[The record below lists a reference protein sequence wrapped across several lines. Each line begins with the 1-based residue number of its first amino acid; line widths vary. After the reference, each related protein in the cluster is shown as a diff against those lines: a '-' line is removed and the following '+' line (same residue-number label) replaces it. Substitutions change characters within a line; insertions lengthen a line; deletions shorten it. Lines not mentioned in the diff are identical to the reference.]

1 MQLATQRNLARAFL
15 RSKEKSCRSSASC
28 LGQRWFS
35 NHEEKE
41 KAALLRAL
49 QTDTS
54 HESKLK
60 KGRKPFSN
68 GRGPSK
74 TASTRSDTMID
85 RTQTAGQRSKKSK
98 LTFAE
103 FFADL
108 GGSTKTRQNKK
119 GQDKDASSDS
129 SPEQKTPVTPSFFDE
144 VNAIMEKNQ
153 SQRGKSRDAIAM
165 TNLGEGENQPP
176 GRRSIFDMFPPETI
190 RSSNAYEE
198 EAYDQYRE
206 ILEEI
211 MKKAVFLREN
221 TDNPLTGEKAKVVID
236 WLKSDEPTIAC
247 NLPLLEKAVR
257 HGLTEEEG
265 AQALSTFRS
274 ELTVQDEAFEAHH
287 AWDKLQ
293 CRVAVGALKSVG
305 SICAKTA
312 RSPPLDIAWQKLKEI
327 GYMKDEKMLH
337 NFLYVSST
345 FSVRSSR
352 SLFPTRGRLGGSVL
366 DFLDGGKSKEE
377 KRDDALKAV
386 EEAENE
392 YIDVNSEVALCH
404 DFLFEP
410 TEQSMSIRVRML
422 VSQGKPRGAEILLDT
437 FAVSGDVLFGCYFVT
452 PFTLT
457 DNLWTIGLSNT
468 SRKMTILDSGHIRL
482 FWAAILIKGTFHRL
496 LNCTPK

>member
-54 HESKLK
+54 QESKLK

-68 GRGPSK
+68 KRGSSD
-74 TASTRSDTMID
+74 AVSTRGFVGKIPHTTVD
-85 RTQTAGQRSKKSK
+85 RTQPAGQKSKKNK

-103 FFADL
+103 FFSDL
-108 GGSTKTRQNKK
+108 GESTKTRQNNK
-119 GQDKDASSDS
+119 GQDNDASLDS
-129 SPEQKTPVTPSFFDE
+129 SPDQKKPEMTSFFDE
-144 VNAIMEKNQ
+144 VDEIMAKNG

-190 RSSNAYEE
+190 RSPNAYEE
-198 EAYDQYRE
+198 EAYDEYLE
-206 ILEEI
+206 ILENI
-211 MKKAVFLREN
+211 MKEKIFLRQH
-221 TDNPLTGEKAKVVID
+221 TKKPLSGEKSKVVID

-247 NLPLLEKAVR
+247 NLPMLDKAVR
-257 HGLTEEEG
+257 HGLPEEEA
-265 AQALSTFRS
+265 AQASSTFRS
-274 ELTVQDEAFEAHH
+274 ELTAQNEAFKAHH
-287 AWDKLQ
+287 AWDELQ
-293 CRVAVGALKSVG
+293 YRVAIGALRKIG
-305 SICAKTA
+305 DICAKTA
-312 RSPPLDIAWQKLKEI
+312 KATPLDIVWQKLKEV
-327 GYMKDEKMLH
+327 GYKMDKIMLH

-377 KRDDALKAV
+377 KGDDALKAV
-386 EEAENE
+386 EAAENE
-392 YIDVNSEVALCH
+392 YIDVTSEVAVCH

-422 VSQGKPRGAEILLDT
+422 VSQGMPREAEILLDA
-437 FAVSGDVLFGCYFVT
+437 FAVSGDVRFCCYCLA
-452 PFTLT
+452 PFAFT
-457 DNLWTIGLSNT
+457 DCKLWTIGLFNT
-468 SRKMTILDSGHIRL
+468 FRKMTILDSGRIRL
-482 FWAAILIKGTFHRL
+482 F
-496 LNCTPK
+496 